1 MPVDMVAKYIE
12 FDRRLG
18 GPHQMY
24 GPGYFRRLRDSIQ
37 EEGIRERLIID
48 YDPVRE
54 EALLTEGHHRL
65 LVARELGIKEV
76 PVSVM
81 IVCRPIGYSRRPPR
95 KVVGAKVKA
104 ESYREC
110 ARANFPNEV
119 PPEMVFPGLGKR
131 DWKRGKANR

>member
-1 MPVDMVAKYIE
+1 
-12 FDRRLG
+12 
-18 GPHQMY
+18 MY
-24 GPGYFRRLRDSIQ
+24 GPGYFRRLGDSIQ

-65 LVARELGIKEV
+65 LAAKELGIKEV

-119 PPEMVFPGLGKR
+119 PPEMVFPGLRSK
-131 DWKRGKANR
+131 